1 MSLLKKTLGFVAV
14 AGFVSFG
21 VMPANASDVASV
33 QSVTESAVAQAK
45 AGASDDVRL
54 SSLSSTER
62 ELFASSAVKSVL
74 MDVETGTVLSVT
86 AGDVVPEGATPEAAA
101 LRSEMQSRAVV
112 PGGCYGPPQQPCW
125 NGTAYN
131 VQFAGTGTDYGI
143 WGSRTG
149 YAAGPYTAMGC
160 WDWGGTVCGSSISP
174 YTFAYLSNVATG
186 VSHSRW

>member
-86 AGDVVPEGATPEAAA
+86 AGDVVPEGGDT
-101 LRSEMQSRAVV
+101 
-112 PGGCYGPPQQPCW
+112 
-125 NGTAYN
+125 
-131 VQFAGTGTDYGI
+131 
-143 WGSRTG
+143 GSRG
-149 YAAGPYTAMGC
+149 IAVRDAK
-160 WDWGGTVCGSSISP
+160 
-174 YTFAYLSNVATG
+174 
-186 VSHSRW
+186 